1 MKDEIVE
8 EVRAAR
14 EKIFTEH
21 DCNLKKLCEWLMGLQ
36 EQPGLPRDELS
47 NRDVTPAEQPQR

>member
-14 EKIFTEH
+14 EKIFAEH
-21 DCNLKKLCEWLMGLQ
+21 DCDLKKLCEWLMGLQ
-36 EQPGLPRDELS
+36 GQPGLPRDELS
-47 NRDVTPAEQPQR
+47 KRDASAAEQPQR